1 MRKTGWKKLWVTLMA
16 GAWLF
21 MGGDAMAAKPEIHVD
36 AATKNL
42 PGHVASKQLEVQIE
56 KPEILLISNVVYE
69 QVPSRGYSNVPMQ
82 MDILKPR
89 TGKICRPLFL

>member
-1 MRKTGWKKLWVTLMA
+1 MRKTGWKKLLGALMA

-21 MGGDAMAAKPEIHVD
+21 MGGDAMAAGPEIHVD

-42 PGHVASKQLEVQIE
+42 PGHVASNLLEVQVQ

-69 QVPSRGYSNVPMQ
+69 QVPSRGYRNVPMQ

-89 TGKICRPLFL
+89 EGKICRLLFL